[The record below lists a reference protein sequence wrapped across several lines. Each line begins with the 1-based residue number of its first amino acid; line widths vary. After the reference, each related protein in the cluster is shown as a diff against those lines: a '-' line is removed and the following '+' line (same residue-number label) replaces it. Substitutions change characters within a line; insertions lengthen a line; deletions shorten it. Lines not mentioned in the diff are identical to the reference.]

1 MKPRTKLVIGLLLSI
16 VVLSLPFWAG
26 VYWTHVA
33 ILGLYYVIVVS
44 SWNLLVGYA
53 GQMSFAH
60 VSFSTM
66 GGYASTLV
74 ATRFGIHPALG
85 MLIGMCVGAISGY
98 ALGVL
103 CLRMRGVY
111 HSLATLAFA
120 EAFRTVLNLEYKVTR
135 GSLGLLSVR
144 LYPDVSKTPYYYTV
158 LALAI
163 VILFVLYRIVN
174 SPIGF
179 TLQAIR
185 EDQTA
190 ASVTGVPLARYKLFA
205 FSLTASMASL
215 AGAFLAHYL
224 GIVTPDW
231 ATQTAMSFVLAMA
244 IMGGLGTFIG
254 PVIGAISV
262 EFLAEYLRVYGRYY
276 MSIFGLAVLLM
287 LRFTP
292 GGLLA
297 LARGLTDSTTYARWL
312 SQGRRLFAVVRTKEN
327 R

>member
-1 MKPRTKLVIGLLLSI
+1 MKPRAKILIGVLLSI
-16 VVLSLPFWAG
+16 LVLSLPFWAG

-33 ILGLYYVIVVS
+33 ILSLYYVIVVS

-85 MLIGMCVGAISGY
+85 MLIGMCVGAIVGY
-98 ALGVL
+98 ALGIL

-120 EAFRTVLNLEYKVTR
+120 EAFRTVLNLEYKITR

-144 LYPDVSKTPYYYTV
+144 LYPGVSKTPYYYTV
-158 LALAI
+158 LVLAI
-163 VILFVLYRIVN
+163 GGLFILYRIIN

-190 ASVTGVPLARYKLFA
+190 ASVAGVPLARYKLFA
-205 FSLTASMASL
+205 FSLTSAMASL

-254 PVIGAISV
+254 PVIGAVCV

-276 MSIFGLAVLLM
+276 MSIFGLVVLLM

-297 LARGLTDSTTYARWL
+297 LARHLTDSASYTRWVSKGKQL
-312 SQGRRLFAVVRTKEN
+312 LATLQVRNK
-327 R
+327 